1 MKQACDS
8 RNTIEQLILR
18 DVFRIWS
25 GNMSLRCE
33 EPVKKYASLG
43 ATWINK
49 RNVIASHNHRFM
61 IPENA
66 NKIPEDYNTNELL
79 NFLLS
84 PDYQFYNENY
94 NYNSKDLEGK
104 DQRQDER
111 NVIL

>member
-1 MKQACDS
+1 MNRRQKL
-8 RNTIEQLILR
+8 NE
-18 DVFRIWS
+18 RI
-25 GNMSLRCE
+25 
-33 EPVKKYASLG
+33 
-43 ATWINK
+43 
-49 RNVIASHNHRFM
+49 
-61 IPENA
+61 ENA